1 MSREAF
7 PALEDAWRASDAA
20 ARITAFGER
29 ELSRVAEGRAPA
41 ADGLSTVSAGAD
53 VLVEELPTA
62 LARPGGLTGLSDSA
76 DRVLQSAWAAV
87 DVLSGLD
94 EVGPVMRGLRL
105 RSDEI
110 RHALGSGA
118 FSSSDYGVARVLH
131 LALSATTIE
140 ALDREWENYAAV
152 AEVDGPS
159 DGTRALAEGD
169 EGVFAERQSWL
180 ATRELLAGLSAD
192 FEDSAALMRSR
203 AGELLDAVS
212 ARFSVALARSLAN
225 FDRGRLLLFVISA
238 VSVVLATLVAWLWVG
253 NMVVRRLSRLLDRIR
268 ATATGDLDTPVPE
281 VGSDEIGEL
290 AGAVEVFRQQ
300 ALEVQRL
307 NLVEQ
312 LYGEIREAY
321 EELELMQARLVAQE
335 KLAALGEIVAGVA
348 HEISNPLSFVKNFAE
363 GSGSLS
369 VELFEML
376 DGYREHLG
384 EDDRA
389 LLDEIREELSDS
401 LGRIQANGTR
411 ALTIVRRMQS
421 LGVVGGA
428 LVLTALHPVL
438 ARAVRVGC
446 DTFASEW
453 GDFTVEPEFDLS
465 DSVGEVSM
473 APGDFSEAVVNL
485 VTNACYAMRMRRESG
500 DQPGYEPRLVV
511 SSHLRDGEVAVVV
524 SDNGTGIAEDVLPSI
539 FNPFFTTRAGA
550 LGAGLGLPLAADV
563 VRRRGGYLTVD
574 TTFGSGSAFTLTVPL
589 AVPSGPAE
597 KWEERFGAD
606 MSAVRAFSVADP
618 S

>member
-41 ADGLSTVSAGAD
+41 ADRRSTVSAGAD

-76 DRVLQSAWAAV
+76 DRGLQSAWAAV

-105 RSDEI
+105 RSGEL

-118 FSSSDYGVARVLH
+118 FSSSDYGAVRVLH
-131 LALSATTIE
+131 LARSATTIE

-238 VSVVLATLVAWLWVG
+238 VSAVLATLVAWLWVG
-253 NMVVRRLSRLLDRIR
+253 NMVVRRLSRLSDRIR
-268 ATATGDLDTPVPE
+268 ATAAGDLDTPVPE
-281 VGSDEIGEL
+281 VGSDEIGECSGGFRA
-290 AGAVEVFRQQ
+290 AGA
-300 ALEVQRL
+300 
-307 NLVEQ
+307 
-312 LYGEIREAY
+312 
-321 EELELMQARLVAQE
+321 
-335 KLAALGEIVAGVA
+335 
-348 HEISNPLSFVKNFAE
+348 
-363 GSGSLS
+363 
-369 VELFEML
+369 
-376 DGYREHLG
+376 
-384 EDDRA
+384 
-389 LLDEIREELSDS
+389 
-401 LGRIQANGTR
+401 
-411 ALTIVRRMQS
+411 
-421 LGVVGGA
+421 
-428 LVLTALHPVL
+428 
-438 ARAVRVGC
+438 
-446 DTFASEW
+446 
-453 GDFTVEPEFDLS
+453 
-465 DSVGEVSM
+465 
-473 APGDFSEAVVNL
+473 
-485 VTNACYAMRMRRESG
+485 
-500 DQPGYEPRLVV
+500 
-511 SSHLRDGEVAVVV
+511 
-524 SDNGTGIAEDVLPSI
+524 
-539 FNPFFTTRAGA
+539 
-550 LGAGLGLPLAADV
+550 
-563 VRRRGGYLTVD
+563 
-574 TTFGSGSAFTLTVPL
+574 
-589 AVPSGPAE
+589 
-597 KWEERFGAD
+597 
-606 MSAVRAFSVADP
+606 
-618 S
+618 